1 MVDILSWAKRFVA
14 TPSVSADG
22 NLAMSRLAAELVE
35 TIGGRARL
43 LEARHQG
50 VEHFTVVADFG
61 PEPSEADP
69 GVLLITH
76 LDTVPPG
83 PTELWT
89 KTEQNPFQPTVDGDR
104 LYGLGS
110 ADAKVDFVCK
120 CAALES
126 VMQKRLV
133 RPIRLIGSFAEE
145 IGMVGARWIADNN
158 LTRGFHYTLI
168 SEPSELTAIRAHKG
182 YGVYEARIP
191 LQVAGHASLTTRH
204 ELEGESAH
212 SSTPHLGENAIEAAL
227 ERLGGDSHA
236 GFTDIRGGDAV
247 NQVPSRC
254 TLDLARE
261 TQSGFGT
268 EIFSAEALLSFYLSW
283 RSLLEELSEA
293 KDSAFDPAHT
303 VGNLGKIRV
312 DGTQAL
318 ISFDL
323 RPIPGVRLED
333 VIEPLTECA
342 EIVCLRTNPP
352 LSTPENSPLLTS
364 VKEAQTRIGIGE
376 RVGTK
381 ATCTEAGVISAAGL
395 ECLVLGPGLSVGN
408 VHKPNEHTRIPELE
422 LARQLYV
429 EVLTDLC
436 VEEI

>member
-1 MVDILSWAKRFVA
+1 MIDILSWAKKFIA

-22 NLAMSRLAAELVE
+22 NLAIARLAAELIE
-35 TIGGRARL
+35 EIGGRARL
-43 LEARHQG
+43 LEAHHQG
-50 VEHFTVVADFG
+50 VEHTTIVADFG

-89 KTEQNPFQPTVDGDR
+89 QTDENPFQPTEQGDK

-126 VMQKRLV
+126 VIQQRLV
-133 RPIRLIGSFAEE
+133 RPIRIIGSFAEE
-145 IGMVGARWIADNN
+145 IGMVGARWLVENG
-158 LTRGFHYTLI
+158 LTRGFNHTLI

-191 LQVAGHASLTTRH
+191 LRVAGHASVTTRH
-204 ELEGESAH
+204 DLQGESAH
-212 SSTPHLGENAIEAAL
+212 SSTPHLGVNAIEAAL
-227 ERLGGDSHA
+227 ERLGEDSHA
-236 GFTDIRGGDAV
+236 GFTDICGGDAV
-247 NQVPSRC
+247 NQVPARC
-254 TLDLARE
+254 SIDLARE

-268 EIFSAEALLSFYLSW
+268 EIFTAEPLLSFYLAW
-283 RSLLEELSEA
+283 RNLLEELSEA
-293 KDSAFDPAHT
+293 KDPAFDPAHT
-303 VGNLGKIRV
+303 VGNLGKIRL
-312 DGTQAL
+312 DGSQIL

-333 VIEPLTECA
+333 AIEPLTETA
-342 EIVCLRTNPP
+342 EIVCLRTNPA
-352 LSTPENSPLLTS
+352 LHTSENSTLLAA
-364 VKEAQTRIGIGE
+364 VQQAQARISIGE

-381 ATCTEAGVISAAGL
+381 ATCTEAGVISEAGL

-422 LARQLYV
+422 LARQLYG
-429 EVLTDLC
+429 EILTDLC
-436 VEEI
+436 VQKR